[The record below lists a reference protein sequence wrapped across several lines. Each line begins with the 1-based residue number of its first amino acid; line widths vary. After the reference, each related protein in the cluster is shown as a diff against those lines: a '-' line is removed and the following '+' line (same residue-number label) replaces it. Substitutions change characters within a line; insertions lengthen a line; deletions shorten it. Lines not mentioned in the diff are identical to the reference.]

1 MISLAEIYTDGS
13 CHTKV
18 QLGAWV
24 AIVLVGTEKHL
35 LSGTVTS
42 TTNNAMELTAVIKAI
57 EFVHGQYPG
66 INNIKIISDSQ
77 YVVGLIA
84 RREKLVRLDYCSQKG
99 KPLPNAA
106 LVKQLLQQALSFD
119 LEFVKIKAHQKASE
133 HTQYNVQADTLARKL
148 VRDAVKEAGKI
159 EPIAL

>member
-1 MISLAEIYTDGS
+1 MVSLMEIYTDGS
-13 CHTKV
+13 CNTQACV
-18 QLGAWV
+18 GAWV

-35 LSGTVTS
+35 LSGIATS

-57 EFVHGQYPG
+57 EYVNNQYAG
-66 INNIKIISDSQ
+66 INRIKIISDSQ

-106 LVKQLLQQALSFD
+106 LVKQLLQLSLTVE
-119 LEFVKIKAHQKASE
+119 LEFVKIKAHQKVNQQ
-133 HTQYNVQADTLARKL
+133 TQFNIQADTLSRKM
-148 VRDAVKEAGKI
+148 VRDAVKDAGKI
-159 EPIAL
+159 TPSLS